1 MKKSNKLLTDQ
12 ERKVAHSLAEGDS
25 YKQIA
30 SQLGVSVNTVRFHIK
45 NIYRKLQIHSK
56 IEVVKRAVRGEL

>member
-1 MKKSNKLLTDQ
+1 MKKTNKLLTDQ
-12 ERKVAHSLAEGDS
+12 ERKVAHSLAEGYS

-30 SQLGVSVNTVRFHIK
+30 GQLGVSVNTVRFHIK